1 MTEANSSKSQE
12 DYEDDFEK
20 DLDWL
25 IGEEGQSEQGSDYG
39 DIDAE
44 IDKELEKEE
53 TPGEGIGNED
63 RDKKPDHVED
73 HEERWPSPMEP
84 LGYDTDKESTSLPA
98 ESPSEMYEQ
107 TDEEQMYI
115 LGKIEQANKELQ
127 EQETPD
133 MTRQR
138 RLHFKDTL
146 VDLVVPPLLPDSNSD
161 DTDEEKE
168 SALIV
173 GAACVV
179 SGVLSNLIIDSSGQ
193 VSIKD
198 RAMVSDAESEVSR
211 KRSELYTSDTEGEV
225 SSEERAKVTDA
236 DSEVSRKISEL
247 TLSPYD
253 ESKEY
258 RRFSV
263 EGLQETKES
272 KVLVEKDGKFDLVS
286 MKDMES
292 QSLLP
297 PIVNNVGSS
306 TQSSAHLQP
315 SFQLGTDKRQA
326 PRPPTVPKVRPSSAS
341 QGQKGTQMRNGKR
354 RVQSATGTLSKAT
367 FALSSQQKE
376 LLQKMNERKERLAR
390 EAEQRKREEE
400 ELKKQENE
408 QAFKSWLIRKRE
420 QIFEERK
427 IHRAKE
433 IERMNAKRDVYDP
446 EEAYRSW
453 LKKKKEQVQRE
464 RQVLEL
470 RKHEEECNCLMHSRQ
485 ECDHAF
491 NLWLKRKQDEKRA
504 QQLLALEQSR
514 RLGLEVRRSRRM
526 TELICSVSKN
536 RPFQFTDDS
545 AYRY

>member
-25 IGEEGQSEQGSDYG
+25 ISEEGQSEQGSDYG

-44 IDKELEKEE
+44 IDKELANEE
-53 TPGEGIGNED
+53 TPGEGIGNENKD
-63 RDKKPDHVED
+63 QKPDNVEED
-73 HEERWPSPMEP
+73 KERWPSPMEP
-84 LGYDTDKESTSLPA
+84 LSYDIDKESTSLRA
-98 ESPSEMYEQ
+98 ESPTPEI
-107 TDEEQMYI
+107 DEEQMDI
-115 LGKIEQANKELQ
+115 LDKIEQANKELQ

-146 VDLVVPPLLPDSNSD
+146 VDLVVPPLLSDSD

-168 SALIV
+168 RALFE
-173 GAACVV
+173 GASFVV
-179 SGVLSNLIIDSSGQ
+179 SEMLSNLIIDSSGQ
-193 VSIKD
+193 VSIKEG
-198 RAMVSDAESEVSR
+198 AMVSYAESEVSR
-211 KRSELYTSDTEGEV
+211 RRSKVFIGDTKEEV

-236 DSEVSRKISEL
+236 DSEVSRKTSEL
-247 TLSPYD
+247 TFSPYD
-253 ESKEY
+253 ESKEF

-297 PIVNNVGSS
+297 PIVNNVGSG

-315 SFQLGTDKRQA
+315 PFQLGTDQRQA
-326 PRPPTVPKVRPSSAS
+326 PRPPTERKVRPNSAS
-341 QGQKGTQMRNGKR
+341 QGQRGPQMINGKR
-354 RVQSATGTLSKAT
+354 RVQSATGTHCKAT
-367 FALSSQQKE
+367 FALSPQQKE
-376 LLQKMNERKERLAR
+376 LLQKMKEKKERLAR

-400 ELKKQENE
+400 ELRRQENE
-408 QAFKSWLIRKRE
+408 QAFASWLIRKRE
-420 QIFEERK
+420 QVFEERK
-427 IHRAKE
+427 IHHAKE
-433 IERMNAKRDVYDP
+433 IERINAKRDFYDP
-446 EEAYRSW
+446 EKAYRSW

-464 RQVLEL
+464 RQVLEV
-470 RKHEEECNCLMHSRQ
+470 RKLEEECNCLMHSRQ
-485 ECDHAF
+485 ECDRAF
-491 NLWLKRKQDEKRA
+491 NLWLKRKHDEKRA
-504 QQLLALEQSR
+504 QQLLSLERSR
-514 RLGLEVRRSRRM
+514 RLAIEVRRARRM
-526 TELICSVSKN
+526 SELLCSMRET

>member
-1 MTEANSSKSQE
+1 QIMTEANSSKSQE

-25 IGEEGQSEQGSDYG
+25 IGEEGQK
-39 DIDAE
+39 

-179 SGVLSNLIIDSSGQ
+179 SGV
-193 VSIKD
+193 
-198 RAMVSDAESEVSR
+198 
-211 KRSELYTSDTEGEV
+211 
-225 SSEERAKVTDA
+225 
-236 DSEVSRKISEL
+236 
-247 TLSPYD
+247 
-253 ESKEY
+253 
-258 RRFSV
+258 FSV

-433 IERMNAKRDVYDP
+433 IERMNRDVYDP

-470 RKHEEECNCLMHSRQ
+470 RKHEEELTIVLKSFFFRQYFLAFSR
-485 ECDHAF
+485 
-491 NLWLKRKQDEKRA
+491 WLKRKQDEKRA

>member
-236 DSEVSRKISEL
+236 DSE
-247 TLSPYD
+247 
-253 ESKEY
+253 
-258 RRFSV
+258 
-263 EGLQETKES
+263 
-272 KVLVEKDGKFDLVS
+272 
-286 MKDMES
+286 
-292 QSLLP
+292 
-297 PIVNNVGSS
+297 
-306 TQSSAHLQP
+306 
-315 SFQLGTDKRQA
+315 
-326 PRPPTVPKVRPSSAS
+326 
-341 QGQKGTQMRNGKR
+341 
-354 RVQSATGTLSKAT
+354 
-367 FALSSQQKE
+367 QKE

>member
-168 SALIV
+168 SALI
-173 GAACVV
+173 
-179 SGVLSNLIIDSSGQ
+179 
-193 VSIKD
+193 
-198 RAMVSDAESEVSR
+198 
-211 KRSELYTSDTEGEV
+211 
-225 SSEERAKVTDA
+225 
-236 DSEVSRKISEL
+236 
-247 TLSPYD
+247 
-253 ESKEY
+253 
-258 RRFSV
+258 
-263 EGLQETKES
+263 
-272 KVLVEKDGKFDLVS
+272 
-286 MKDMES
+286 
-292 QSLLP
+292 
-297 PIVNNVGSS
+297 
-306 TQSSAHLQP
+306 
-315 SFQLGTDKRQA
+315 
-326 PRPPTVPKVRPSSAS
+326 
-341 QGQKGTQMRNGKR
+341 
-354 RVQSATGTLSKAT
+354 
-367 FALSSQQKE
+367 QKE

>member
-272 KVLVEKDGKFDLVS
+272 KVLVEKD
-286 MKDMES
+286 
-292 QSLLP
+292 
-297 PIVNNVGSS
+297 
-306 TQSSAHLQP
+306 
-315 SFQLGTDKRQA
+315 A

>member
-63 RDKKPDHVED
+63 REKKPDHVED

-98 ESPSEMYEQ
+98 ESPSEIYEQ

-115 LGKIEQANKELQ
+115 LGKIKQANKELQ

-198 RAMVSDAESEVSR
+198 RAM
-211 KRSELYTSDTEGEV
+211 
-225 SSEERAKVTDA
+225 
-236 DSEVSRKISEL
+236 L
-247 TLSPYD
+247 TLSPHD

-367 FALSSQQKE
+367 FALSPQQKE

-400 ELKKQENE
+400 GLKKQENE

-470 RKHEEECNCLMHSRQ
+470 RKLEEECNCLMHSRQ
-485 ECDHAF
+485 ECDRAF